1 MDLIKQLEEQMRV
14 FGVSTQRMSLTEEK
28 IHEFDGG
35 LREYFFHDFDYEA
48 ALQNSLRYCEEG
60 TVYVVTDQFGLLYY
74 TFLIPGVYTD
84 GEGKE
89 MMRIGPFLTE
99 PLKQLV
105 SRIMEKN
112 KLTFLQE
119 KELED
124 YLYGVPWMEE
134 MASFESLILLQ
145 VHYIYGN
152 KGAVEVNRVEEYYG
166 QVIQPAAPQE
176 KESSTLTMR
185 ELEERYRKEDEMLDA
200 IRCGNMEEAFEAQKR
215 LVFHHV
221 NQREGYGTLR
231 ETKNMMIISNTL
243 YRKAVQEAAVHPA
256 HIDRLSRSFA
266 KKIEECVFAKD
277 MRDLGH
283 EMIRKYCLL
292 VRNHSLQSYSQIVRD
307 AINYIECNMK
317 EPVTLKELA
326 ENGNVSVSYLAT
338 RFKKEVGQSVVDYM
352 NEKRVF
358 ASIRYLST
366 TDLTISEVAERV
378 GINDENYFSRLFKKY
393 QGRTPKQYRNLMR
406 AKM

>member
-166 QVIQPAAPQE
+166 QG
-176 KESSTLTMR
+176 KL
-185 ELEERYRKEDEMLDA
+185 
-200 IRCGNMEEAFEAQKR
+200 
-215 LVFHHV
+215 H
-221 NQREGYGTLR
+221 
-231 ETKNMMIISNTL
+231 
-243 YRKAVQEAAVHPA
+243 
-256 HIDRLSRSFA
+256 
-266 KKIEECVFAKD
+266 
-277 MRDLGH
+277 
-283 EMIRKYCLL
+283 
-292 VRNHSLQSYSQIVRD
+292 
-307 AINYIECNMK
+307 
-317 EPVTLKELA
+317 
-326 ENGNVSVSYLAT
+326 
-338 RFKKEVGQSVVDYM
+338 VDYAGTG
-352 NEKRVF
+352 R
-358 ASIRYLST
+358 ALS
-366 TDLTISEVAERV
+366 ER
-378 GINDENYFSRLFKKY
+378 G
-393 QGRTPKQYRNLMR
+393 
-406 AKM
+406 